1 MSYKRTKC
9 FHCRKDYNLKKSF
22 GISKEPTI
30 IVCKI
35 KEDISSNNV
44 TAVDKSEG
52 ENYVHE
58 ITQQNAISQHT
69 KDSYLKR
76 HGVLKDVK
84 VVIHQLSKKDL
95 ADLDNINHKPDLLGG
110 WIITKCSSCK
120 NQGDKKMMKCER
132 FTEEMKHKSLD
143 NSCTPNRE
151 LAKTSFLDLCSTS
164 HTSPVD
170 LDESVREEKI
180 QRLRESKRRQEE
192 HLERVR
198 RKMKNCPCLPTF

>member
-120 NQGDKKMMKCER
+120 NQGDKKRTTQGHTWKPEIPACSMLGTNKYGDS
-132 FTEEMKHKSLD
+132 EE
-143 NSCTPNRE
+143 CTN
-151 LAKTSFLDLCSTS
+151 L
-164 HTSPVD
+164 
-170 LDESVREEKI
+170 
-180 QRLRESKRRQEE
+180 
-192 HLERVR
+192 
-198 RKMKNCPCLPTF
+198 